1 MKKYRMVIAED
12 HAVLRDGLRS
22 MLAEVDCLELV
33 GEASNGLEAIRCVE
47 RLQPD
52 LLLLDISMP
61 LMSGLSV
68 VNDVKSRYPEVK
80 IILLT
85 VHDSEAY
92 LREAIHRGVEGFCL
106 KKSDFSELID
116 AIKAVTQGQGY
127 VSPLLQLQ
135 SESAKSASPPSR
147 SQGTVDPG
155 SVPETAWQLLTP
167 REKEVLKL
175 VGEGYRNKEI
185 GALLFISPKTVE
197 KHRSNLMK
205 KLDLHN
211 ASALTTYA
219 IKQGLVIPK
228 A

>member
-1 MKKYRMVIAED
+1 MKKVRLVIAED

-22 MLAEVDCLELV
+22 MLNTIDGIEVV
-33 GEASNGLEAIRCVE
+33 AEASNGLEAIRCVE
-47 RLQPD
+47 TFVPD

-61 LMSGLSV
+61 LLSGLSV
-68 VNDVKSRYPEVK
+68 VSDVKSRYPEVK

-85 VHDSEAY
+85 VHESEEY
-92 LREAIHRGVEGFCL
+92 LHETINKGVEGFCL
-106 KKSDFSELID
+106 KKADFSELSE
-116 AIKAVTQGQGY
+116 AIKIVLQGATY
-127 VSPLLQLQ
+127 ISPLLQL
-135 SESAKSASPPSR
+135 ETGAVMSR
-147 SQGTVDPG
+147 SGPDSDNAPT
-155 SVPETAWQLLTP
+155 TNWQLLTR
-167 REKEVLKL
+167 REKDVLKL

-185 GALLFISPKTVE
+185 GALLYISPKTVE

-211 ASALTTYA
+211 ASALTAYA

>member
-1 MKKYRMVIAED
+1 MKKFRLVIAED

-22 MLAEVDCLELV
+22 MLSTIEDIEVVAEAC
-33 GEASNGLEAIRCVE
+33 NGLEAIRCVE
-47 RLQPD
+47 TLVPD

-61 LMSGLSV
+61 LLSGLSV
-68 VNDVKSRYPEVK
+68 VSDVKSRYPEVK

-85 VHDSEAY
+85 VHESEEY
-92 LREAIHRGVEGFCL
+92 LRETMTKGVEGFCL
-106 KKSDFSELID
+106 KKADFSELAE
-116 AIKAVTQGQGY
+116 AITTVLKGATY
-127 VSPLLQLQ
+127 ISPLLQL
-135 SESAKSASPPSR
+135 EPGMTGSR
-147 SQGTVDPG
+147 PAADSD
-155 SVPETAWQLLTP
+155 SVPATSWQLLTQ
-167 REKEVLKL
+167 REKDVLKL

-185 GALLFISPKTVE
+185 GALLYISPKTVE

>member
-1 MKKYRMVIAED
+1 MKKFRMVIAED

-22 MLAEVDCLELV
+22 MLVHVDDVDLV
-33 GEASNGLEAIRCVE
+33 GEACNGLEAIRCVE
-47 RLQPD
+47 NLEPD

-68 VNDVKSRYPEVK
+68 VSDVKSRFPEVK

-85 VHDSEAY
+85 VHESEEY
-92 LREAIHRGVEGFCL
+92 LREAVKKGVEGFCL
-106 KKSDFSELID
+106 KKADFSELEE
-116 AIKAVTQGQGY
+116 AIRTVLQGRTY
-127 VSPLLQLQ
+127 VSPMLQ
-135 SESAKSASPPSR
+135 SA
-147 SQGTVDPG
+147 TG
-155 SVPETAWQLLTP
+155 SVNGSRTDLDSSTAAATAWQSLTQ
-167 REKEVLKL
+167 REKDVLKL

-185 GALLFISPKTVE
+185 GALLYISPKTVE

>member
-1 MKKYRMVIAED
+1 MKNFRLVIAED

-22 MLAEVDCLELV
+22 MLNTMESIEVVAEAC
-33 GEASNGLEAIRCVE
+33 NGLEAIRCVE
-47 RLQPD
+47 TLTPD

-61 LMSGLSV
+61 LLSGLSV
-68 VNDVKSRYPEVK
+68 VSDVKSRYPEVK

-85 VHDSEAY
+85 VHESEEY
-92 LREAIHRGVEGFCL
+92 LRETMNKGVEGFCL
-106 KKSDFSELID
+106 KKADFSELAE
-116 AIKAVTQGQGY
+116 AIKTVLQGATY
-127 VSPLLQLQ
+127 ISPLLQL
-135 SESAKSASPPSR
+135 ETGAAMNR
-147 SQGTVDPG
+147 SSTD
-155 SVPETAWQLLTP
+155 SDNVPATSWQLLTQ
-167 REKEVLKL
+167 REKDVLKL

-185 GALLFISPKTVE
+185 GALLYISPKTVE

-211 ASALTTYA
+211 ASALTAYA

>member
-1 MKKYRMVIAED
+1 MKNFRLVIAED

-22 MLAEVDCLELV
+22 MLNTMESIEVVAEAC
-33 GEASNGLEAIRCVE
+33 NGLEAIRCVE
-47 RLQPD
+47 TLTPD

-61 LMSGLSV
+61 LLSGLSV
-68 VNDVKSRYPEVK
+68 VSDVKSRYPEVK

-85 VHDSEAY
+85 VHESEEY
-92 LREAIHRGVEGFCL
+92 LRETMNKGVEGFCL
-106 KKSDFSELID
+106 KKADFSELAE
-116 AIKAVTQGQGY
+116 AIKTVLQGATY
-127 VSPLLQLQ
+127 ISPLLQLETGAVMNR
-135 SESAKSASPPSR
+135 SSADS
-147 SQGTVDPG
+147 DN
-155 SVPETAWQLLTP
+155 VPATSWQLLTQ
-167 REKEVLKL
+167 REKDVLKL

-185 GALLFISPKTVE
+185 GALLYISPKTVE

-211 ASALTTYA
+211 ASALTAYA